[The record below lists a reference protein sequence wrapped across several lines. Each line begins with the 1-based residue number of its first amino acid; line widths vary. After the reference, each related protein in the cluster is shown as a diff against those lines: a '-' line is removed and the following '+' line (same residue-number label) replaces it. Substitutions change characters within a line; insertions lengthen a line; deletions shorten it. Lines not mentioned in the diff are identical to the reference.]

1 MPTFVSK
8 HNNLRVV
15 LEPMLPQTDATGVT
29 RFTKGRAI
37 EFNRGTYEANAQE
50 ARRLGYEN
58 TEQLVHAIKHTPDGN
73 PRLTF
78 NREFYEMGNAPGAQ
92 NPPVDKLLGDILDAS
107 VRRQAKRLRDILA
120 QEEST
125 HKREVILTSA
135 RTALGVLGDDDL
147 GKKRPGRPHPVKP
160 EDEASSEQ
168 EAQETPAA

>member
-1 MPTFVSK
+1 VM
-8 HNNLRVV
+8 
-15 LEPMLPQTDATGVT
+15 
-29 RFTKGRAI
+29 FTCGQ
-37 EFNRGTYEANAQE
+37 YVANMNE
-50 ARRLGYEN
+50 ARRLGFES
-58 TEQLVHAIKHTPDGN
+58 ERELVEALKHDQHGN

-78 NREFYEMGNAPGAQ
+78 GTDFYEMGNAPGAQ

-135 RTALGVLGDDDL
+135 RTALGVLGDEEL
-147 GKKRPGRPHPVKP
+147 GKKRAGRPHPVKP

-168 EAQETPAA
+168 DAQETSAA